1 MKKVWLLGVILA
13 GALCCAG
20 SGSIYHTGKPVAI
33 RSSVDRV
40 LDGAWRNAKLS
51 EVLEASDSVLVRRLH
66 LDLAGRLPTP
76 QEAQR
81 YLRSTRF
88 DKYELL
94 VDALLED
101 PGFVASWSMRFG
113 DMLRVK
119 SEFPI
124 NLWPNAVYVYMRRIR
139 EFLHNDE
146 PYNDFVRELLLA
158 SGSNFR
164 DPCVNFHRAHADRS
178 PRGIAAD
185 TLLTLC
191 GIRLENWSAADQAA
205 WVRLFE
211 EIGFKSTKEWKEE
224 IVYLKKM
231 PARDIVLPDGKHR
244 TVPAGGE
251 ARLLLAD
258 YLTAGEGRRLLART
272 LVNRTWQWFF
282 GATLYGAGAPPGGGN
297 LELLELLTDDFME
310 HKFNFRH
317 LCRVIATSAAY
328 RSASLQ
334 PDAAAKLPHFAAYP
348 VRRLEAEVLDD
359 AFRDLTGVPS
369 SYSSV
374 IPEPF
379 TFIPGD
385 MRTVEIADGSI
396 SSSFLILFGR
406 PSRDAGTPEERND
419 AINAKQR
426 LFLFNSGALYYRL
439 MRILRRPEFRRQPPA
454 RQAELC
460 YWLFYA
466 RPPTEAE
473 RKILIDRY
481 NRLPRK
487 TRWKLIY
494 DLLWTLA
501 NSAEFLYRH

>member
-1 MKKVWLLGVILA
+1 MKKFWLFGLLSAAALWCG
-13 GALCCAG
+13 GAE
-20 SGSIYHTGKPVAI
+20 SIYHTGKPVAI

-40 LDGAWRNAKLS
+40 LESAWRRAGLS
-51 EVLEASDSVLVRRLH
+51 DVMEASDCVKVRRLY
-66 LDLAGRLPTP
+66 LDLAGRLPKP
-76 QEAQR
+76 GEAR
-81 YLRSTRF
+81 HYIFSHDI
-88 DKYELL
+88 DKYEAL
-94 VDALLED
+94 VDSLLEG

-146 PYNDFVRELLLA
+146 PYTDFVRDLLLS

-164 DPCVNFHRAHADRS
+164 DPCVNFYRAHADRS
-178 PRGIAAD
+178 PKGIAKD

-191 GIRLENWSAADQAA
+191 GIRLETLSEADQAA

-231 PARDIVLPDGKHR
+231 PERDIVLPDGKHR

-251 ARLLLAD
+251 ARALLAG
-258 YLTAGEGRRLLART
+258 YLTEGEGRRLLART

-282 GATLYGAGAPPGGGN
+282 GVPLYGPGAPKPGN
-297 LELLELLTDDFME
+297 LELLELLTDDFMD
-310 HKFNFRH
+310 HKYNFRR
-317 LCRVIATSAAY
+317 LCRRIVTSAAY

-334 PDAAAKLPHFAAYP
+334 PDAAAKQPHFAAYP

-379 TFIPGD
+379 TFIPEK
-385 MRTVEIADGSI
+385 MRTVEIEDGSI

-406 PSRDAGTPEERND
+406 PSRDAGTPDERSD
-419 AINAKQR
+419 EINAKQR
-426 LFLFNSGALYYRL
+426 LFLFNSGALYRRL
-439 MRILRRPEFRRQPPA
+439 TQIPRRPEFYKQPFA
-454 RQAELC
+454 KQIDHC

-466 RPPTEAE
+466 RPATEAE
-473 RKILIDRY
+473 RKLLLNRY
-481 NRLPRK
+481 NALPRK
-487 TRWKLIY
+487 GRWKMLNE
-494 DLLWTLA
+494 LLWSLA